1 MTAASLFFAGTLASA
16 QAPEDGRWAQ
26 GQKLAQSLCIACHG
40 PQGLS
45 VSPIWP
51 SLAGQKYS
59 YLVKAMKEYRN
70 GVRQDPLMTPQ
81 AQTLTEAQI
90 DAVSW
95 YYSSMRVQI
104 VETPQGAEPR
114 EN

>member
-1 MTAASLFFAGTLASA
+1 MIFTERPTPRTVDFSVFVANTPS
-16 QAPEDGRWAQ
+16 